1 MRKIILATALL
12 ILGTAGAASA
22 DRYRGRDGRDN
33 RTVVRDN
40 RGGRTVVRDN
50 RGYDNRNY
58 NNRVVVRDRRWNNDA
73 GWRNRRPVYVNNNRY
88 TFANGH
94 TFYYRRPE
102 IRYHYYNY
110 RIRPSILV
118 ENYDTVPGYVW
129 VAGNWNWNGYE
140 WLWVSGHYEIDANYD
155 GLGDQSEGLGY

>member
-22 DRYRGRDGRDN
+22 DRYRGGRDN
-33 RTVVRDN
+33 RTQVRDN
-40 RGGRTVVRDN
+40 RGTRVVREN
-50 RGYDNRNY
+50 RTYNN
-58 NNRVVVRDRRWNNDA
+58 NNRVVVRDNRRWSNDA
-73 GWRNRRPVYVNNNRY
+73 GWRNRRPVYVNNGRY
-88 TFANGH
+88 TFHNGR

-110 RIRPSILV
+110 RIRPTILV
-118 ENYDTVPGYVW
+118 ENYETVPGYVW

-140 WLWVSGHYEIDANYD
+140 WLWVSGHYELDANYD
-155 GLGDQSEGLGY
+155 GLGDQSEYGY